1 MRGRI
6 IAEPRQLALW
16 ARRFTL
22 LVTSGVNLAQAL
34 EVLRAESDEP
44 LDEVSAGLRADILEG
59 STLSEAMRKFPDVF
73 TPLALMMCRAGE
85 VGGVLDKTIARWAGW
100 IERNLAFRDR
110 FDTLLLLAQAVGKST
125 PEMGEYMRDEIPDI
139 SERMRAIAFCR
150 MFGMCLASRVPLLRA
165 LAVAEE
171 LFVDDPDAVGVLTGV
186 GNELVEGKTDAL
198 ARMLERLGL
207 PPVVCILGQVG
218 EETGQ
223 LDVRMEDAAGFL
235 EYEMETKMSAA
246 LAKLAANLKD

>member
-1 MRGRI
+1 
-6 IAEPRQLALW
+6 
-16 ARRFTL
+16 
-22 LVTSGVNLAQAL
+22 
-34 EVLRAESDEP
+34 
-44 LDEVSAGLRADILEG
+44 
-59 STLSEAMRKFPDVF
+59 
-73 TPLALMMCRAGE
+73 
-85 VGGVLDKTIARWAGW
+85 
-100 IERNLAFRDR
+100 
-110 FDTLLLLAQAVGKST
+110 
-125 PEMGEYMRDEIPDI
+125 
-139 SERMRAIAFCR
+139 
-150 MFGMCLASRVPLLRA
+150 
-165 LAVAEE
+165 
-171 LFVDDPDAVGVLTGV
+171 V